1 MTLIRKALY
10 AKVIFTAICSL
21 VAIVGA
27 STIGE
32 AFGVEAPIMVL
43 VGAALLTWAALVAIF
58 ARRQETRRTEAW
70 VVIAGDELWVIG
82 VIVLLAL
89 FPDALT
95 DTGKLWLAILTLVVA
110 TLASIQLLG
119 LKQLRSNPEMSR

>member
-10 AKVIFTAICSL
+10 ANVIFTAICSL